1 MIACAKRQKKKHA
14 LSVKRISV
22 VKPLNRLSV
31 MQRQRHRL
39 KLMLL
44 HAVNLKPELQLNAQ
58 SAKKLKPR
66 RKQSVKQKPL
76 LKKLSRK
83 RTLLSQRSAAVRRKL
98 NQRAWLSRSALRK
111 KKRAGPLIKSTAVAS
126 IDRLSQT

>member
-1 MIACAKRQKKKHA
+1 MKPLSLIACAKRQKKKHV
-14 LSVKRISV
+14 LSVKRISA

-58 SAKKLKPR
+58 SAKKLKPS
-66 RKQSVKQKPL
+66 RKQ
-76 LKKLSRK
+76 SRK

-111 KKRAGPLIKSTAVAS
+111 KKRAGPLIKSTAAAS